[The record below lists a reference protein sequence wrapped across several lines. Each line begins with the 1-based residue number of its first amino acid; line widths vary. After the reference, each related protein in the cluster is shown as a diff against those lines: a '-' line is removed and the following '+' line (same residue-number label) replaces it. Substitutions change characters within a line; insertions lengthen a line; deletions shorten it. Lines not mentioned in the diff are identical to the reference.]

1 MSILRE
7 RSSLCSVHFSVDL
20 KKERLSFAFFFV
32 IDENEK
38 AREGDDDDER

>member
-7 RSSLCSVHFSVDL
+7 RSSLYSVHFSVDL
-20 KKERLSFAFFFV
+20 KKRETLFCFFFV